1 MRSLVIAGG
10 TDGIGRALAMTYLDR
25 GDTVLVIGRTAE
37 KSKALVDAG
46 AHFLEADLS
55 LVSENARVIE
65 EIKARFSVLDAL
77 VFCARHYRSA
87 RRETA
92 DGFEDNFAL
101 FYLSRF
107 LLGRGLLELLEKAA
121 SPVIM
126 NVAGPGA
133 ELAAVHWDDL
143 GLENGYNGGT
153 ALTQGGKLNDLLGV
167 AFASDS
173 QHRTRYVLFHPGM
186 TSTGFSGEYSSADE
200 AHIEAMKKF
209 GRPVAES
216 AAPIIARLDAPPAEP
231 LSAYVEGRRIS
242 VDGPSFDRAAARRLH
257 QLTLGLL
264 GQEPA

>member
-46 AHFLEADLS
+46 AHFFEADLS
-55 LVSENARVIE
+55 LVSENERVIE

-133 ELAAVHWDDL
+133 E
-143 GLENGYNGGT
+143 
-153 ALTQGGKLNDLLGV
+153 GGKLNDLLGV

-257 QLTLGLL
+257 QLTLALL